1 MFIKYNPKDP
11 HVKTIPVVIKSSGG
25 QAVPLAADSVI
36 IRPGTN
42 ELTEEQWKAIK
53 PHLQDEIDKKII
65 VPFTVPVKKAG
76 SVTKAGTLKDVPV
89 SVARKIIDSCQNVA
103 DLKKWGKQEL
113 PDEVL
118 LLVLKRLR
126 KFKVDPDEL
135 VDGEPEDEDDTL
147 DADITPEGSED
158 GEDGDTDKESAAPR
172 RSHKKSGGVK
182 GEGGNTETTVDT
194 EPPED
199 GDTEDGSDGET
210 DGEDE
215 DEIPDFDGSRG
226 QE

>member
-11 HVKTIPVVIKSSGG
+11 HVKTIPVVVKSSGG

-65 VPFTVPVKKAG
+65 VPFTVPVNKAG
-76 SVTKAGTLKDVPV
+76 SVKKAGTLKDVPV

-135 VDGEPEDEDDTL
+135 VDGETDGEDDML
-147 DADITPEGSED
+147 DADITPEGSD
-158 GEDGDTDKESAAPR
+158 DGDTDDEPTTPR

-199 GDTEDGSDGET
+199 GDPEDGSDVET

-226 QE
+226 RE